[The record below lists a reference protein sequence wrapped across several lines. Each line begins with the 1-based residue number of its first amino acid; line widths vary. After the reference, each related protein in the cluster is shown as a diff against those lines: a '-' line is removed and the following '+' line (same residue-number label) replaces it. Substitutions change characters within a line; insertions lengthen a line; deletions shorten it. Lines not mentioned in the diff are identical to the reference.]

1 MGKKKGKKKWNA
13 HYDKHLGENSND
25 KGMALKHLDVIGVKE
40 QIVIANIYDQ
50 SAKTKKDY

>member
-25 KGMALKHLDVIGVKE
+25 KGMALKQLDVIFHTTALVSLCQALRNKL
-40 QIVIANIYDQ
+40 
-50 SAKTKKDY
+50 